1 MGGIIQAGY
10 NLKSNLVVECANGA
24 YRDHH
29 AQCTFL
35 SGGLDTAPRSGRE
48 PVGARRPA
56 VGAGVRASLRSSL
69 LDHRGWDEIMHI
81 LVTNDDG
88 VQAPGLL
95 ALAQEMRKLGK
106 VTVFAPDRNWSAS
119 GHVKTMERPLR
130 VIETL
135 LADGSTA
142 FASDGAP
149 SDCVAIPL
157 LGFIKE
163 DIDLVVSGINPYANI
178 GHDITYSG
186 TVTAAMEAVI
196 TGVKGIAVS
205 LNSPEGHRGPL
216 DYSTAAIVARRVA
229 EKVIEK
235 GLPKDVVLNVNV
247 PYRLEDEL
255 AGYMV
260 TRQGLRIYRDELDS
274 RIDPRGKPYFWIG
287 GEAPTGV
294 FEDGT
299 DFGALEDGY
308 VSITPLHLDLT
319 SYKAMDVLRKWEF

>member
-1 MGGIIQAGY
+1 
-10 NLKSNLVVECANGA
+10 
-24 YRDHH
+24 
-29 AQCTFL
+29 
-35 SGGLDTAPRSGRE
+35 
-48 PVGARRPA
+48 
-56 VGAGVRASLRSSL
+56 
-69 LDHRGWDEIMHI
+69 MHI

-95 ALAQEMRKLGK
+95 ALAQEMRKMGK
-106 VTVFAPDRNWSAS
+106 VTVFAPDKNWSAS

-130 VIETL
+130 VWETT
-135 LADGSTA
+135 LADGTPA
-142 FASDGAP
+142 FTSDGAP

-163 DIDLVVSGINPYANI
+163 EVDFVVSGINPNANI

-196 TGVKGIAVS
+196 AGVKGVAFS
-205 LNSPEGHRGPL
+205 LNSPIGHKGSL
-216 DYSTAAIVARRVA
+216 DFTEAAKISREVLHRAIVQ
-229 EKVIEK
+229 
-235 GLPKDVVLNVNV
+235 GMPDDVVLNVNI
-247 PYRLEDEL
+247 PYLKESEL
-255 AGYMV
+255 AGYMI
-260 TRQGLRIYRDELDS
+260 TRQGLRVYRDELDA

-308 VSITPLHLDLT
+308 VSITPLQLDLT
-319 SYKAMDVLRKWEF
+319 NYKAMDALKKWKW